1 MIAAV
6 TLTSFLTI
14 LLFGLAF
21 MRIAMAPKIV
31 MHERINNFIK
41 STDEHEQTEMELP
54 FFERFVL
61 PIYTGVSNLYKK
73 LTPGFKVNQL
83 EERLESAGM
92 NIKFTPESWT
102 FRQVLVD
109 IVVIVALFGFYA
121 LAGKLNL
128 LLLLVISIL
137 FIIVNKV
144 LFSYVIKS
152 ETKKRQGEILKGL
165 SYSLDLMTLC
175 VEAGLSFSEAI
186 IVVVSNTEG
195 PLKEEFAKALKEIKM
210 GINKKSALTNMA
222 KRCKVKELTNLVV
235 AITQADELGISLGKI
250 MRIESNSLRERMREM
265 FRERAMKVPVKM
277 LFPLVFFIF
286 PSIFVVLLGPAF
298 VRVMEV
304 FG

>member
-1 MIAAV
+1 
-6 TLTSFLTI
+6 
-14 LLFGLAF
+14 
-21 MRIAMAPKIV
+21 MAPKIAIN
-31 MHERINNFIK
+31 ERINNFIK
-41 STDEHEQTEMELP
+41 SADGKEQTEMELP

-73 LTPGFKVNQL
+73 LTPGFKVDQL

-92 NIKFTPESWT
+92 NLKFTPESWT

-109 IVVIVALFGFYA
+109 VVVIVALFGFYV
-121 LAGKLNL
+121 LAGKLSL
-128 LLLLVISIL
+128 LLLLVVSIL
-137 FIIVNKV
+137 FILINKV
-144 LFSYVIKS
+144 LFSFVIKS

-165 SYSLDLMTLC
+165 PYSLDLMTLC

-195 PLKEEFAKALKEIKM
+195 SLKDEFAKALKEIKM
-210 GINKKSALTNMA
+210 GLTKKAALTNMA
-222 KRCKVKELTNLVV
+222 KRSKVKELTNLVV

-250 MRIESNSLRERMREM
+250 MRIESDSLRERMREM

-277 LFPLVFFIF
+277 LFPMVFFIF

-298 VRVMEV
+298 VKVMEV
-304 FG
+304 LG

>member
-1 MIAAV
+1 MIIAL

-14 LLFGLAF
+14 LLFGIAF
-21 MRIAMAPKIV
+21 MRIAMAPRII

-41 STDEHEQTEMELP
+41 NADDKEKTELDLP
-54 FFERFVL
+54 FNERFVL
-61 PIYTGVSNLYKK
+61 PIFNAVSNLYMKW
-73 LTPGFKVNQL
+73 TPSFKVNL
-83 EERLESAGM
+83 LAERIESAGM
-92 NIKFTPESWT
+92 SDTFTPESWT
-102 FRQVLVD
+102 SRQVLIDV
-109 IVVIVALFGFYA
+109 VVIV
-121 LAGKLNL
+121 
-128 LLLLVISIL
+128 IL
-137 FIIVNKV
+137 FIVYITSDKLSLLLFLVVCVLFILVNKT
-144 LFSYVIKS
+144 LFSFVLKS
-152 ETKKRQGEILKGL
+152 ETKKRQGDILRSL

-195 PLKEEFAKALKEIKM
+195 SLKEEFAKALKEIKM
-210 GINKKSALTNMA
+210 GITRKSALYSMA
-222 KRCKVKELTNLVV
+222 KRCKVKELSNLIM

-286 PSIFVVLLGPAF
+286 PSIFVVLLGPAL
-298 VRVMEV
+298 VRVLEI